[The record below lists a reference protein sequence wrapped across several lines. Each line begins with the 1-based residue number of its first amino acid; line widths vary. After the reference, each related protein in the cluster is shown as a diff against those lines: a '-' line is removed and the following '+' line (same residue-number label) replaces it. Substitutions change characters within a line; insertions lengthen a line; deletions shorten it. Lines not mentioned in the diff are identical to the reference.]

1 VDFLERPL
9 AIIGFM
15 GAGKSTLGREA
26 ADRIGRAFVD
36 VDDLVEA
43 EYGGTVAELFAR
55 EGEERFRDV
64 EEEWACSMLETR
76 PGGVISLGGGA
87 IESERTRE
95 RLRELATTVWLD
107 VPVDEAWR
115 RAQGTARPLARDEAE
130 FRARHERRGPL
141 YEASAD
147 FVARDVDDLVLA
159 AGGVYVELGAL
170 ERLGELV
177 PGDGP
182 VELVSDT
189 RVAGIYGMDVQLA
202 LGARITASHELP
214 QGEEAKTFA
223 TVERLWESL
232 RLERGGTL
240 LALGGGCTTDAA
252 GFAAAAYLR
261 GIDWVAVPTT
271 LVGQVDAAIGGK
283 TAIDLPGGKNLVGA
297 FHWPARTVVDPGTLE
312 TLPDS
317 ELDNGRAELV
327 KTGLLAGEPLW
338 ELPLLEAVRRCAA
351 FKTAVCLRDPHDRGE
366 RAQLNLGH
374 TFAHALEAAAGF
386 ELPHGRAVALGLLA
400 ALRLSGLDTRAVEET
415 LHPEPVRVDRDRA
428 WAALTRDK
436 KTVGGVPRLVLLDA
450 PGRPRIGVEL
460 PADDVR
466 GALDALIEG

>member
-1 VDFLERPL
+1 VDPLDRPL

-26 ADRIGRAFVD
+26 ADRIDRPFVD
-36 VDDLVEA
+36 IDELVEA

-64 EEEWACSMLETR
+64 EEEWTVSMLER
-76 PGGVISLGGGA
+76 PGVISLGGGA
-87 IESERTRE
+87 IESERTRD
-95 RLRELATTVWLD
+95 RLRKLATTVWLD
-107 VPVDEAWR
+107 VPVDDAWR
-115 RAQGTARPLARDEAE
+115 RAQGTPRPLAQDETE
-130 FRARHERRGPL
+130 FRARYERRRPL
-141 YEASAD
+141 YEAAAD

-159 AGGVYVELGAL
+159 AGGIHVEVGAL

-182 VELVSDT
+182 VELVSDS

-214 QGEEAKTFA
+214 QGEEAKTVA
-223 TVERLWESL
+223 AVERLWESL

-252 GFAAAAYLR
+252 GFAAAGYMR

-283 TAIDLPGGKNLVGA
+283 TAIDLPAAKNLVGA
-297 FHWPARTVVDPGTLE
+297 FHWPVRTIIDPGTLE
-312 TLPDS
+312 TLPES
-317 ELDNGRAELV
+317 ELENGRAELV

-338 ELPLLEAVRRCAA
+338 ELPLPEAVRRCAA

-374 TFAHALEAAAGF
+374 TFAHALEAAAHF
-386 ELPHGRAVALGLLA
+386 ELPHGKAVALGLLA

-415 LHPEPVRVDRDRA
+415 LRPEPVRVDRERA
-428 WAALTRDK
+428 WAALARDK
-436 KTVGGVPRLVLLDA
+436 KSVGGVPRLVLLEA
-450 PGRPRIGVEL
+450 PGRPRVGVEL
-460 PADDVR
+460 PADEVR
-466 GALDALIEG
+466 AALDALIAG